1 MIYLSGAL
9 IIIAVLFT
17 VRPPTFTFRKVMVV
31 EQPTPTSTAP
41 QEGPTEDE
49 LKKAYEDAPP
59 NLDELV
65 ESINQV
71 IYDLQGDD

>member
-9 IIIAVLFT
+9 VIIAILFT
-17 VRPPTFTFRKVMVV
+17 VYPPTFTFRKIMVV
-31 EQPTPTSTAP
+31 EQPTTTPAPP
-41 QEGPTEDE
+41 QEEPTEDE
-49 LKKAYEDAPP
+49 LRKAYEDAPP